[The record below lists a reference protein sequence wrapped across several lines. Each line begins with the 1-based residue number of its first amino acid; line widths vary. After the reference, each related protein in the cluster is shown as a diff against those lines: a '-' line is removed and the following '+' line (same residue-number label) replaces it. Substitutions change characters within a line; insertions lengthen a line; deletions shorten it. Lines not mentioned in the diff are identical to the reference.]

1 MESREQS
8 HTVAIFSYNNIGRS
22 YGFSNSLKRIAT
34 ENNVKSRLITKLNE
48 RYFLTAKYASKFT
61 SLASL

>member
-8 HTVAIFSYNNIGRS
+8 HTVAIFSYSNIGRS

-48 RYFLTAKYASKFT
+48 RYFLTAK
-61 SLASL
+61 